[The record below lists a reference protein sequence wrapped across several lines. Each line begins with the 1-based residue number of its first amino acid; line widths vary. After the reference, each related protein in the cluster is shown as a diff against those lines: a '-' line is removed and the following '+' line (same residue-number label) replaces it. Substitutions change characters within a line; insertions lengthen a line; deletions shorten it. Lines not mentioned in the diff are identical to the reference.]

1 MLTFV
6 QLLRYTRGNT
16 TLTDSTKAKPLDVNA
31 LFAQFDPRTGA
42 VDGASHVVRHLSD
55 LHGCFA
61 DTQAYDDALTQSDP
75 VVYRVATLEPAGGD
89 GQLHYGVGTLMPGRV
104 GAEYYLTKGHL
115 HAWRPAAELYLGLQ
129 GEGMLLLEDEAT
141 GATRAVPLVAH
152 SAVYVPGHTA
162 HRTINTG
169 AVPLTY
175 IGVYPAAAGHDY
187 GAIAARNFGCV
198 VVSVAGR
205 PTVMDRAV
213 FLQSL
218 VGM

>member
-1 MLTFV
+1 
-6 QLLRYTRGNT
+6 
-16 TLTDSTKAKPLDVNA
+16 LDTNA
-31 LFAQFDPRTGA
+31 LFANFDPRTGA
-42 VDGASHVVRHLSD
+42 LDGAAYLERRLSD
-55 LHGCFA
+55 LRGCFA
-61 DTQAYDDALTQSDP
+61 DVQAYDDAFAQGDP
-75 VVYRVATLEPAGGD
+75 LLYRVASLEPAAGD
-89 GQLHYGVGTLMPGRV
+89 GQLHYAIGTLMPGRV
-104 GAEYYLTKGHL
+104 GAEYYLTKCHL
-115 HAWRPAAELYLGLQ
+115 HAWRPAAEVYLGLQ
-129 GEGMLLLEDEAT
+129 GEGMMLLEDEAT

-205 PTVMDRAV
+205 PTVMDRQV
-213 FLQSL
+213 FLESL
-218 VGM
+218 LTGRNP